1 MLGGLIMPVL
11 ARNLLMLPIIAI
23 VRIPVIFFVIG
34 LEKVVK
40 MGYLFQDFL
49 DDKGVYWK
57 R

>member
-1 MLGGLIMPVL
+1 MLGGLIMPIL
-11 ARNLLMLPIIAI
+11 ARNLMMLPIIVI

-34 LEKVVK
+34 LEKVVE
-40 MGYLFQDFL
+40 MGYIFQDFL

>member
-1 MLGGLIMPVL
+1 MPIL
-11 ARNLLMLPIIAI
+11 ARNLMMLPIIVI

-34 LEKVVK
+34 LEKVVE
-40 MGYLFQDFL
+40 MGYIFQDFL

>member
-1 MLGGLIMPVL
+1 MPVL
-11 ARNLLMLPIIAI
+11 ARNLMMLPIITI

-40 MGYLFQDFL
+40 MGYIFQDFL

>member
-11 ARNLLMLPIIAI
+11 ARNLLMLPIITI

-40 MGYLFQDFL
+40 MGYIFQDFL

>member
-11 ARNLLMLPIIAI
+11 ARNLMMLPIITI

-40 MGYLFQDFL
+40 MGYIFQDFL